1 MRKIYAFCCLI
12 VTLCSLQ
19 GQNLVPNP
27 SFEDTLSCPDDQD
40 ELYKAP
46 PWFRPTFNTPD
57 LFNKCYHSSSPTPV
71 GVPNNFEGHQYAR
84 TGNGYAGFAIIFN
97 KSYPTDIGA
106 EYIEVRLIDS
116 LKAGKNYTITFYVS
130 LGDTSA
136 WATNRVGAFISKDSI
151 FNYSTTVELPYSPQ
165 IENPIDSELTNKI
178 DWVPISGTYKATGG
192 EKFITIGDFYN
203 YPGNAFDSLPTG
215 VNYTYYYIDDVSVTL
230 DSGEGI
236 QNFSNSLVF
245 SVFPN
250 PASTNLTIQT
260 SLSEHPV
267 SITMLNLLGQNISQT
282 QPPVQSFYSVDV
294 GDLAKGVYIVQ
305 VQDLRNGAVGRQKI
319 VVQ

>member
-1 MRKIYAFCCLI
+1 MRKFYAFCGL
-12 VTLCSLQ
+12 VLVFCSLR

-40 ELYKAP
+40 ELYKTP
-46 PWFRPTFNTPD
+46 PWFLAGGSPD
-57 LFNKCYHSSSPTPV
+57 YFNKCYHGSSPTPV
-71 GVPNNFEGHQYAR
+71 GVPSNFEGHQYAR
-84 TGNGYAGFAIIFN
+84 TGNAYAGIGIVFN
-97 KSYPTDIGA
+97 KMYPVHIST
-106 EYIEVRLIDS
+106 EYIEVRLLDS
-116 LKAGKNYTITFYVS
+116 LIANKNYIIKFFIS

-136 WATNRVGAFISKDSI
+136 WATNRIGAYISKDSVY
-151 FNYSTTVELPYSPQ
+151 NPSDPQELPYTPQ

-203 YPGNAFDSLPTG
+203 YPNNSFDSLPTG

-230 DSGEGI
+230 QSSGEGI
-236 QNFSNSLVF
+236 QNFSNSISF

-250 PASTNLTIQT
+250 PTSTSLTIQT
-260 SLSEHPV
+260 SLSEHPI
-267 SITMLNLLGQNISQT
+267 SISVFNLLGQNISQT
-282 QPPVQSFYSVDV
+282 WPQASSSYSVDV

-305 VQDLRNGAVGRQKI
+305 VQDLRTGEVGRQK
-319 VVQ
+319 VVVE